1 MTILNDDHTEPHLT
15 IADRKTGEILTQTFN
30 FLDQLGGKQ
39 AATLESKYKTKNSSL
54 FISCRFR
61 KILSDAGRLAVER
74 LKSQNSKRARG
85 FPVRDG
91 ELAHSG

>member
-39 AATLESKYKTKNSSL
+39 AATLESK
-54 FISCRFR
+54 
-61 KILSDAGRLAVER
+61 
-74 LKSQNSKRARG
+74 
-85 FPVRDG
+85 
-91 ELAHSG
+91 